1 MAHASGQFEDL
12 IGDYF
17 NGGSSAFSSNWSG
30 QSYSI
35 TDLSSVNSNWS
46 SGYIKLALAT
56 DTAGSLG
63 ARFSSFTEASG
74 NNYTRVADDANSS
87 GYLAMTAG
95 STNGEWENQYDI
107 SFAQAGSGGWGT
119 ITYAIFVYDDGVDD
133 FPLIACPLASSTAVG
148 ANTTLTFS
156 AGDLKYTVA

>member
-17 NGGSSAFSSNWSG
+17 NGNSGAFSSNWSG
-30 QSYSI
+30 QSYNIS
-35 TDLSSVNSNWS
+35 DLSSVNSEWS
-46 SGYIKLALAT
+46 SGNVKLALAT

-74 NNYTRVADDANSS
+74 TGYSRVSDDANTS
-87 GYLAMTAG
+87 GYLAMVAG

-107 SFAQAGSGGWGT
+107 SFSQAGSGGWGT
-119 ITYAIFVYDDGVDD
+119 ITYAFFCFDDGTDD

>member
-17 NGGSSAFSSNWSG
+17 NGTSSAFSTNFSG
-30 QSYSI
+30 NSYSI
-35 TDLSSVNSNWS
+35 TDLSSVNTNWG

-56 DTAGSLG
+56 NTAGSLG
-63 ARFSSFTEASG
+63 ARFSSFTEATG
-74 NNYTRVADDANSS
+74 TNYTRVADDANSS

-107 SFAQAGSGGWGT
+107 SFPQAGSSWGT
-119 ITYAIFVYDDGVDD
+119 ITYAIFVYDDGIDD

>member
-17 NGGSSAFSSNWSG
+17 NGGNSSAFSTNFSG
-30 QSYSI
+30 NSYSI
-35 TDLSSVNSNWS
+35 SDLSSVNSNWL
-46 SGYIKLALAT
+46 SGYVKLALAT
-56 DTAGSLG
+56 DSTLG

-74 NNYTRVADDANSS
+74 NNYSRVADDATTS

-119 ITYAIFVYDDGVDD
+119 ITYAIVVYDDGTDD